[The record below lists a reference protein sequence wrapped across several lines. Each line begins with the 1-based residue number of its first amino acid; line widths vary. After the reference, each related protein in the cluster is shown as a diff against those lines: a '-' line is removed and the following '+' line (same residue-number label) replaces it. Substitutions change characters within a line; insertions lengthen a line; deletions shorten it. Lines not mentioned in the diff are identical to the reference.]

1 MKLHQVLIL
10 ATALPAVTL
19 AATVSA
25 APAPNGETLFNQ
37 RCKACH
43 SAVANKPSPLGP
55 NLAGVVGRKAGSLT
69 FAYSPALKASGL
81 VWTKPQLDKYLTAPT
96 KMVPGTR
103 MVLSVPDAAQ
113 RKAIVDYLAKQ
124 R

>member
-1 MKLHQVLIL
+1 MKLHQVLVL
-10 ATALPAVTL
+10 AAALPAATL
-19 AATVSA
+19 AVAVSA

-43 SAVANKPSPLGP
+43 SAVASKPSPLGP
-55 NLAGVVGRKAGSLT
+55 NLAGVVGRQAGSLT
-69 FAYSPALKASGL
+69 FGYSPALKASGV
-81 VWTKPQLDKYLTAPT
+81 VWTKPNLDKYLTAPA

-103 MVLSVPDAAQ
+103 MVLAVSDPMQ
-113 RKAIVDYLAKQ
+113 RKALIDYLAKQ